1 MQKNFGAVA
10 PASMLAPG
18 PRTSRVDASATQV
31 IRCITM
37 NVDEFPEP
45 PLRLPHRSRDC
56 AHTWPTENQ
65 PRKASQRRLMEYR
78 PPRRRPQGGSDNDA
92 ADAHSDQ
99 NRSLGFHPESPRL
112 EAMREVKELLDDASN
127 EGSDVRRRRHRRHR
141 PRSMQCF
148 RAEFTKPKSM
158 KFVQQTQMTCP
169 PCSSPSPPCSSQ
181 TTRAPPAMVSL
192 VTPFD
197 SGPPPRRPHSSTL
210 VRLLPEP
217 PLRRCHAS
225 HHSTSSC
232 GAPRKTHRP
241 GTAIPTSSPLA
252 AQNHTTGVVAQPP
265 HAGHAQPRCSSID
278 PGPLP

>member
-1 MQKNFGAVA
+1 MPPPPKRPEATTQMQKNFGAVA

-31 IRCITM
+31 TRCITM

-158 KFVQQTQMTCP
+158 KPVHKTQMT
-169 PCSSPSPPCSSQ
+169 SLPCSSQ

-192 VTPFD
+192 ATPSV
-197 SGPPPRRPHSSTL
+197 SGPPPRRPHSNTL
-210 VRLLPEP
+210 VRLFPRATATASTPFP
-217 PLRRCHAS
+217 PQHLTLLCASQSPPSRDRRPDLLSSGCMQPPNRRC
-225 HHSTSSC
+225 
-232 GAPRKTHRP
+232 
-241 GTAIPTSSPLA
+241 GTA
-252 AQNHTTGVVAQPP
+252 TTRRPSTP
-265 HAGHAQPRCSSID
+265 
-278 PGPLP
+278 